1 MPKEEE
7 GAEGVVLVVD
17 PTPILVP
24 IIIPTHLGVPFIETL
39 ALEIIAVIIQDRLA
53 IEVFLDFPPTISAF
67 HMAATPIII
76 RTDYFTPPM
85 VFTII

>member
-24 IIIPTHLGVPFIETL
+24 IIIPTPLGVPFIETL
-39 ALEIIAVIIQDRLA
+39 ALEPILVIIQDRLA
-53 IEVFLDFPPTISAF
+53 IEVYLDYPLIISAF
-67 HMAATPIII
+67 HMVATPIII
-76 RTDYFTPPM
+76 RTVCFTPPM
-85 VFTII
+85 DSFII